1 MTLADLQLSPWW
13 LRVLAFG
20 WGAVW
25 GSFVNVVVY
34 RVPRE
39 MSVVRPGSHCPACGK
54 PIGMLDNVP
63 IVSWLLLRGRARCCG
78 AKISPR
84 YVVLEAAAGLIGVA
98 VLETIVMPLPLE
110 TPLLH
115 AANLFLAAFGL
126 AMALMAAAFIDL
138 EHMYLPDAITI
149 GGTLLGIATPGLRGM
164 NWIDALLGAG
174 IGFVAV
180 WLPFVVGYK
189 ALRGRHGMGTGD
201 AKLTMLAG
209 AWFGWPGVVFAIFAG
224 ALHATVAAIIV
235 LAVKGKIEE
244 PESVVR
250 DRQELQAAAAGG
262 DEEARRLLEIDPLG
276 TAPADGIMAARLP
289 FGPFLCLAI
298 LEWMLAGPWIA
309 DRWLPWL
316 TIG

>member
-1 MTLADLQLSPWW
+1 MTLADLELSPWW
-13 LRVLAFG
+13 LRAFAFG

-39 MSVVRPGSHCPACGK
+39 MSVVRPGSHCPACGA
-54 PIGMLDNVP
+54 PIGMLDNIP

-84 YVVLEAAAGLIGVA
+84 YLVLEAAAGLIGVA
-98 VLETIVMPLPLE
+98 VVETIVLPLPLE
-110 TPLLH
+110 TSVLH
-115 AANLFLAAFGL
+115 AATLFLAAFGL

-138 EHMYLPDAITI
+138 EHMYLPDTITI
-149 GGTLLGIATPGLRGM
+149 GGTLVGIATPGLRGM
-164 NWIDALLGAG
+164 TWIDALLGAG

-224 ALHATVAAIIV
+224 ALQATVAAVVV

-250 DRQELQAAAAGG
+250 DRQELRAAAAGG
-262 DEEARRLLEIDPLG
+262 DVEARKLLEADPLG
-276 TAPADGIMAARLP
+276 SEPDDGIMAARLP

>member
-1 MTLADLQLSPWW
+1 MTLADLELSPWW
-13 LRVLAFG
+13 LRAFAFG

-39 MSVVRPGSHCPACGK
+39 MSVVRPGSHCPACGA
-54 PIGMLDNVP
+54 PIGMLDNIP

-98 VLETIVMPLPLE
+98 VVETIVLPLPLE
-110 TPLLH
+110 TSVLH
-115 AANLFLAAFGL
+115 AATLFLAAFGL

-138 EHMYLPDAITI
+138 EHMYLPDTITI
-149 GGTLLGIATPGLRGM
+149 GGTLVGIATPGLRGM
-164 NWIDALLGAG
+164 TWIDALLGAG

-224 ALHATVAAIIV
+224 ALQATVAAVVV

-250 DRQELQAAAAGG
+250 DRQELRAAAAGG
-262 DEEARRLLEIDPLG
+262 DVEARKLLEADPLG
-276 TAPADGIMAARLP
+276 SEPDDGIMAARLP